1 MSYKLDPL
9 GEAGLQF
16 FGKMSSSNF
25 HEIKN
30 ALAIINENAGL
41 MEDLAMMAEKGM
53 PVDSEKLK
61 ILSWRIMRQV
71 LRANEII
78 QNINRFSRSV
88 EQTADRVNLGEFLCF
103 LAELSGRFAEMQGVT
118 LKPEILLSPVII
130 TTRPF
135 FLENLVWL
143 CLNFAMKASGKGKT
157 VGLVAESTET
167 GTRIRFTQLEAI
179 EENLKNQFPT
189 AQENALLRALNAEI
203 SIDTDA
209 GEIVLSL
216 P

>member
-1 MSYKLDPL
+1 MRCKLDPL

-41 MEDLAMMAEKGM
+41 VEDSALIAEKGM

-71 LRANEII
+71 LRVNEII

-88 EQTADRVNLGEFLCF
+88 EQTTERVDLGEFLCF
-103 LAELSGRFAEMQGVT
+103 LAELSGRFAEMQGVI
-118 LKPEILLSPVII
+118 LKTEILLSPVLI

-143 CLNFAMKASGKGKT
+143 CLDLAMKAAGKEKT
-157 VGLVAESTET
+157 VGLAAEKTET
-167 GTRIRFTQLEAI
+167 GARIRFTQLEAI
-179 EENLKNQFPT
+179 EESLKNQFPT
-189 AQENALLRALNAEI
+189 EQVNALLRAINAELN
-203 SIDTDA
+203 IDTDA